1 MLQQEIWVFI
11 ISKSK
16 WLEIVWPWGTKGLY
30 HPLSTF
36 LSLPSPVSLLSHF
49 PLDFFT
55 HPLLSSSTCLIF
67 HTRVYLISCVLSHIL
82 VRAFKHGEPEMLT
95 ARSSRL
101 LIHKSTSTCQFPW
114 IKHLWNVSI
123 MCLFQNYKML
133 FAWLCIYFTTIN
145 SPWVFIWKNHCLQ
158 EVNTSKYSW
167 ILYLII
173 LLFL

>member
-1 MLQQEIWVFI
+1 MVNYYHMWYWTAFKLF
-11 ISKSK
+11 
-16 WLEIVWPWGTKGLY
+16 LY
-30 HPLSTF
+30 S
-36 LSLPSPVSLLSHF
+36 VSLAKIHECISTRKKQTSACEQIHHDAGIIMYK
-49 PLDFFT
+49 DFIPQSMYPIQHSPF
-55 HPLLSSSTCLIF
+55 
-67 HTRVYLISCVLSHIL
+67 
-82 VRAFKHGEPEMLT
+82 
-95 ARSSRL
+95 
-101 LIHKSTSTCQFPW
+101 KSTSSCQFPW

-145 SPWVFIWKNHCLQ
+145 SPWAFIWKNHCLQ